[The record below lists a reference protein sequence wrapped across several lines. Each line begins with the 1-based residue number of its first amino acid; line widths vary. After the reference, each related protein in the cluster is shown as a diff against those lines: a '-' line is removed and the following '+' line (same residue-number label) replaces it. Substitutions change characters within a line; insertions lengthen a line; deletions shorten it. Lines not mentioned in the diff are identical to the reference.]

1 MAQIEVINV
10 ENNNAG
16 KYQQVVLAY
25 KNAQGAVK
33 SYRHVSFN
41 KPEIF
46 ASIRDAVA
54 GQVYNVEWG
63 KNDKG
68 YPEMNSFVQGK
79 KSEDA
84 PDKGSSGYSSKPDP
98 RETKEERAARQLLI
112 VRQSSLSNALQYFEI
127 TKGKP
132 SIEDVYNLADQMV
145 EFIFADR
152 PAEVE

>member
-1 MAQIEVINV
+1 MAQIEVINI

-41 KPEIF
+41 KPQVFEVL
-46 ASIRDAVA
+46 RDSKP
-54 GQVYNVEWG
+54 GTLLDVEWS

-68 YPEMNSFVQGK
+68 YPEMSKAEKATHEIVVPGNPSR
-79 KSEDA
+79 SYD
-84 PDKGSSGYSSKPDP
+84 SKPDP